1 MATIGARCPRR
12 CLSHTKQLEQR
23 KKWVNRFLHKG
34 PTWWTQNIHLTFD
47 GVTLTKAP
55 KSLDLRQKHAA
66 QSIRHMGM
74 KKTEKMDH
82 TLFTHNTHGVQL
94 GTKGA
99 SLGWHD
105 RG

>member
-23 KKWVNRFLHKG
+23 RKWVNRFLHKG

-66 QSIRHMGM
+66 QSIRHMWM

-82 TLFTHNTHGVQL
+82 TLFTHNRHG
-94 GTKGA
+94 
-99 SLGWHD
+99 
-105 RG
+105 